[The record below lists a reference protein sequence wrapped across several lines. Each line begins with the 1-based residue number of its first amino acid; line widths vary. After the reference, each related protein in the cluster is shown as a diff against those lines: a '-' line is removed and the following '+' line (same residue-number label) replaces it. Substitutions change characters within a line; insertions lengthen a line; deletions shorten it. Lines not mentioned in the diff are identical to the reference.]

1 MGVFHVSL
9 IRSDE
14 KKEEKMTELKYSL
27 SELNILSIADAKMA
41 FSKCCTSQAW
51 NDAMVAARPFIS
63 LEQCYEI
70 ALSVWSGLGEQDFL
84 QAFAGHPKIG
94 DVTSL
99 REKYAHTK
107 KLASGEQSSVDDAS
121 EEVIQNLSNGN
132 AEYEEKNGFI
142 FIVCATGKSA
152 AEMLALLNQRLP
164 NEREVELK
172 NAAAEQAKI
181 TAIRINKLIPN
192 G

>member
-1 MGVFHVSL
+1 M
-9 IRSDE
+9 SD
-14 KKEEKMTELKYSL
+14 LSYSL
-27 SELNILSIADAKMA
+27 SEVNILSEEDAQVA
-41 FSKCCTSQAW
+41 FSNCCTSQSW
-51 NDAMVAARPFIS
+51 IDSMVAARPFIS
-63 LEQCYEI
+63 LEQCHEI
-70 ALSVWSGLGEQDFL
+70 ALSVWAGLSDQDFL
-84 QAFAGHPKIG
+84 QAFEGHPKIG

-121 EEVIQNLSNGN
+121 EEVIQQLSAGN
-132 AEYEEKNGFI
+132 TAYEEKNGFI

-152 AEMLALLNQRLP
+152 AQMLELLNQRLP

>member
-1 MGVFHVSL
+1 MSQL
-9 IRSDE
+9 N
-14 KKEEKMTELKYSL
+14 YSL
-27 SELNILSIADAKMA
+27 SELNVLPAEGASVA
-41 FSKCCTSQAW
+41 FSNCCTSHAW
-51 NDAMVAARPFIS
+51 IDGMVAARPFIS
-63 LEQCYEI
+63 LEQCHEI
-70 ALSVWSGLGEQDFL
+70 ALSVWSDLKEKDFL
-84 QAFAGHPKIG
+84 QAFEGHPKIG

-107 KLASGEQSSVDDAS
+107 KLASGEQSSVDEAS
-121 EEVIQNLSNGN
+121 EEVIQNLSKGN
-132 AEYEEKNGFI
+132 TEYEERNGFI

-152 AEMLALLNQRLP
+152 VEMLKLLDQRLP

-181 TAIRINKLIPN
+181 TAIRIDKLIPN

>member
-1 MGVFHVSL
+1 
-9 IRSDE
+9 
-14 KKEEKMTELKYSL
+14 MTDLNYTL
-27 SELNILSIADAKMA
+27 SELNVLPAEGASVA
-41 FSKCCTSQAW
+41 FSNCCTSLAW
-51 NDAMVAARPFIS
+51 IDGMVAARPFIS
-63 LEQCYEI
+63 KAICHEA
-70 ALSVWSGLGEQDFL
+70 ALSIWAGLSEQDFL
-84 QAFAGHPKIG
+84 QAFEGHPKIG

-121 EEVIQNLSNGN
+121 EEVIQNLAQGN
-132 AEYEEKNGFI
+132 TAYEEKNGFI

-152 AEMLALLNQRLP
+152 AEMLELLNQRLP

-172 NAAAEQAKI
+172 NSAAEQAKI
-181 TAIRINKLIPN
+181 TAIRIDKLIPN

>member
-1 MGVFHVSL
+1 
-9 IRSDE
+9 
-14 KKEEKMTELKYSL
+14 MTELKYSL
-27 SELNILSIADAKMA
+27 SQLNTLSDEDAQVA
-41 FSKCCTSQAW
+41 FSNCCTSQVW
-51 NDAMVAARPFIS
+51 NDGMVAARPFIS
-63 LEQCYEI
+63 LEQCHEI
-70 ALSVWSGLGEQDFL
+70 ALSVWAGLGEQDFL
-84 QAFAGHPKIG
+84 QAFEGHPKIG

-99 REKYAHTK
+99 REKYSHTK
-107 KLASGEQSSVDDAS
+107 KLASGEQSSVDEAS

-132 AEYEEKNGFI
+132 TAYEEKNGFI

-152 AEMLALLNQRLP
+152 AEMLELLNQRLP
-164 NEREVELK
+164 NAREVELN

>member
-1 MGVFHVSL
+1 
-9 IRSDE
+9 
-14 KKEEKMTELKYSL
+14 MTELNYSL
-27 SELNILSIADAKMA
+27 SQLNTLSDEDAKMA
-41 FSKCCTSQAW
+41 FSNCCTSQAW
-51 NDAMVAARPFIS
+51 NDGMVAARPFIS
-63 LEQCYEI
+63 LEQCHEV
-70 ALSVWSGLGEQDFL
+70 ALSVWAGLGEQDFL
-84 QAFAGHPKIG
+84 QAFEGHPKIG

-107 KLASGEQSSVDDAS
+107 KLASGEQSSVDEAS

-132 AEYEEKNGFI
+132 TAYEEKNGFI

-152 AEMLALLNQRLP
+152 AEMLELLNERLP
-164 NEREVELK
+164 NNRAEELK

>member
-1 MGVFHVSL
+1 MGVFNL
-9 IRSDE
+9 
-14 KKEEKMTELKYSL
+14 MTELNYSL
-27 SELNILSIADAKMA
+27 SELNILSIEDAQVA
-41 FSKCCTSQAW
+41 FSNCCTSQAW
-51 NDAMVAARPFIS
+51 SNAMVAARPFIS
-63 LEQCYEI
+63 LEQCHEI
-70 ALSVWSGLGEQDFL
+70 ALSVWAGLGEQDFL

-94 DVTSL
+94 DITSL

-107 KLASGEQSSVDDAS
+107 TLASGEQSSVDDAS
-121 EEVIQNLSNGN
+121 EEVIKKLSFCNN
-132 AEYEEKNGFI
+132 AYEENNGFI

-152 AEMLALLNQRLP
+152 AQMLGLLNQRLL

-172 NAAAEQAKI
+172 NAAAEQTKI

>member
-1 MGVFHVSL
+1 M
-9 IRSDE
+9 SD
-14 KKEEKMTELKYSL
+14 LHYNL
-27 SELNILSIADAKMA
+27 SELNGISTESAQAA
-41 FSKCCTSQAW
+41 FSNCCTSQSW
-51 NDAMVAARPFIS
+51 IDGMVAARPFDS
-63 LEQCYEI
+63 LEQCHEM
-70 ALSVWSGLGEQDFL
+70 ALSIWQGLGEKDFL
-84 QAFAGHPKIG
+84 QAFEGHPKIG

-107 KLASGEQSSVDDAS
+107 KLASGEQSAVDSAS
-121 EEVIQNLSNGN
+121 EEIIQQLSAGN
-132 AEYEEKNGFI
+132 TAYEQKNGFI

-164 NEREVELK
+164 NDRNSELK

>member
-1 MGVFHVSL
+1 
-9 IRSDE
+9 
-14 KKEEKMTELKYSL
+14 MTALNYSL
-27 SELNILSIADAKMA
+27 SELNILSIEDAQEA
-41 FSKCCTSQAW
+41 FSNCCTSQAW

-63 LEQCYEI
+63 LEQCHEV
-70 ALSVWSGLGEQDFL
+70 ALSVWAGLGEQDFL

-107 KLASGEQSSVDDAS
+107 KLASDEQSLVDDAS

-142 FIVCATGKSA
+142 FIVCATGKNA

-172 NAAAEQAKI
+172 NAAVEQAKI

>member
-1 MGVFHVSL
+1 M
-9 IRSDE
+9 SD
-14 KKEEKMTELKYSL
+14 LNYSL
-27 SELNILSIADAKMA
+27 SALNVLPIEDAKNA
-41 FSKCCTSQAW
+41 FSNCCTSQAW
-51 NDAMVAARPFIS
+51 IDGMVAARPFIS
-63 LEQCYEI
+63 LEQCHEV
-70 ALSVWSGLGEQDFL
+70 ALSIWAGLGEQDFL
-84 QAFAGHPKIG
+84 QAFEGHPKIG

-121 EEVIQNLSNGN
+121 EEVIQQLSAGN
-132 AEYEEKNGFI
+132 TAYEDKNGFI

-152 AEMLALLNQRLP
+152 AEMLLLLNQRLP
-164 NEREVELK
+164 NEREVELV

>member
-1 MGVFHVSL
+1 
-9 IRSDE
+9 
-14 KKEEKMTELKYSL
+14 MTDLNYTL
-27 SELNILSIADAKMA
+27 SELNVLSTEDAHVA
-41 FSKCCTSQAW
+41 FSNCCTSQAW

-63 LEQCYEI
+63 LEQCHEV
-70 ALSVWSGLGEQDFL
+70 ALSVWAGLGEQDFL
-84 QAFAGHPKIG
+84 QAFEGHPKIG

-132 AEYEEKNGFI
+132 TAYEEKNGFI

-164 NEREVELK
+164 NDRAEELN

>member
-1 MGVFHVSL
+1 M
-9 IRSDE
+9 SDLNY
-14 KKEEKMTELKYSL
+14 TLD
-27 SELNILSIADAKMA
+27 ELNVLSTEDAKVA
-41 FSKCCTSQAW
+41 FSNCCTSDSWIAG
-51 NDAMVAARPFIS
+51 MVEARPFSS
-63 LEQCYEI
+63 LEQCHETAI
-70 ALSVWSGLGEQDFL
+70 SVWANCGEADFL
-84 QAFAGHPKIG
+84 QAFEGHPKIG

-107 KLASGEQSSVDDAS
+107 KLASGEQSSVDEAS
-121 EEVIQNLSNGN
+121 EEVIQDLANGN
-132 AEYEEKNGFI
+132 TAYEEKNGFI

-152 AEMLALLNQRLP
+152 AEMLELLNQRLP